1 MSKRESEVHRR
12 TFTFMAA
19 GAIASG
25 SLLALVPEAPAQE
38 VTLKVAHFLPAA
50 APAHALF
57 MEPWARKVEA
67 DSGGRIKV
75 EIYPAMQL
83 GGRAPQLY
91 DQVRDGIADVVWTLP
106 GYTPGRFPTIEVFE
120 LPFLPASA
128 EATSQAVQAFY
139 EAHQLKEF
147 ADIHPLMFHVHAPG
161 MFHMND
167 APIQSLED
175 LPGKKIRAPTRV
187 INDTLGTLG
196 ATPVGMPVPQ
206 VPEALSRGVVDGVV
220 IPWEVS
226 RPLRVHELTNSHTS
240 FAGDRGLYTSVFLFG
255 MNKDTYESLPED
267 LKKVIDDNSGMAL
280 AQQIGKVWDDAEAPG
295 LQAAEE
301 TGAEFYVIEGDELER
316 WKEASQPVIEAWI
329 EQMNANGQDGAALV
343 EEARSLIER
352 YSASN

>member
-1 MSKRESEVHRR
+1 MA
-12 TFTFMAA
+12 AA
-19 GAIASG
+19 GALASG
-25 SLLALVPEAPAQE
+25 ALLRLGRGARAQE

-57 MEPWARKVEA
+57 MEPWARQVEA
-67 DSGGRIKV
+67 ESDGRIKV

-120 LPFLPASA
+120 LPFLPANA

-139 EAHQLKEF
+139 EKHQPQEF

-161 MFHMND
+161 LFHMKG
-167 APIQSLED
+167 APIRTLED
-175 LPGKKIRAPTRV
+175 LQGKKIRAPTRV

-226 RPLRVHELTNSHTS
+226 RPLRVHELTDSHTS
-240 FAGDRGLYTSVFLFG
+240 FAGERGFYTSVFLYG
-255 MNKDTYESLPED
+255 MNKERYESLPDD
-267 LKKVIDDNSGMAL
+267 LKTVIDNNSGMAL
-280 AQQIGKVWDDAEAPG
+280 AQKIGKVWDEAEAPG
-295 LQAAEE
+295 RQAAEE
-301 TGAEFYVIEGDELER
+301 AGAEFYVIEGAELER
-316 WKEASQPVIEAWI
+316 WKEASQPVIERWM
-329 EQMNANGQDGAALV
+329 EQMSSTGQDGAALV
-343 EEARSLIER
+343 EDARSLIEQHE
-352 YSASN
+352 AS

>member
-1 MSKRESEVHRR
+1 MHGR
-12 TFTFMAA
+12 TFASAAA
-19 GAIASG
+19 GAFACG
-25 SLLALVPEAPAQE
+25 SLLALAPGAWAQE
-38 VTLKVAHFLPAA
+38 VTLRVAHFLPAA

-75 EIYPAMQL
+75 EIYPSMQL

-120 LPFLPASA
+120 LPFLPTSA

-139 EAHQLKEF
+139 EKHQLEEF

-161 MFHMND
+161 KFHMNN
-167 APIQSLED
+167 APVQTLDDLE
-175 LPGKKIRAPTRV
+175 GKKIRAPTRV

-220 IPWEVS
+220 IPWEVVL
-226 RPLRVHELTNSHTS
+226 PLRVHELTNSHTS
-240 FAGDRGLYTSVFLFG
+240 FGGDHGFYTSVFLFG
-255 MNKDTYESLPED
+255 MNKDTYESLPDD
-267 LKKVIDDNSGMAL
+267 LKQVIDDNSGMTL
-280 AQQIGKVWDDAEAPG
+280 AKQIGKVWDEAEVPGLEAAEA
-295 LQAAEE
+295 
-301 TGAEFYVIEGDELER
+301 TGAEFYMIEGAELER

-329 EQMNANGQDGAALV
+329 EQMDANGQDGAALV
-343 EEARSLIER
+343 EEARSLIEQ